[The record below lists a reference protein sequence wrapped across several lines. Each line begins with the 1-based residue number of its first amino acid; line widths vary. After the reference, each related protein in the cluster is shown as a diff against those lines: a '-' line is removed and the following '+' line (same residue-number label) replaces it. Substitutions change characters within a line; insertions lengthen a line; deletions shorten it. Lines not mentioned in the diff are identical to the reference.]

1 VTVHDLR
8 LGWRNLWRNRTRTTI
23 SATAITLSFA
33 LLLTT
38 FGISDATYRQMLD
51 AAVKTAGGSV
61 LVHALGW
68 QRSRAGDLLV
78 GDPDKVMATA
88 RSLPGVRSVI
98 PRLIIQGLLS
108 SPRGA
113 ESVRLVGEDPQAEA
127 VLLDLAP
134 FVAQGT
140 FIAQGDAQPLVVGH
154 KLAEKLGLKL
164 GDRTVLTVADPKGD
178 LSRALFHVSGIL
190 RPHSGLDSGV
200 AFTSMA
206 AAAQAV
212 GAGSRRTE
220 IGLVLWNDDMRAEVA
235 HRLRTALAGNTNPL
249 EVLTWEQ
256 ALPDLLGAIRAD
268 KSFAWLFGV
277 VVFIIMGFG
286 IANTFLM
293 SVLERVREL
302 GLLAALGLTPARIAR
317 LLLAET
323 AVLTSLSVAL
333 GYLLALMLHFYL
345 SRWGL
350 DLAGLSGMKVE
361 FAGVTV
367 QDMRLRSVIDP
378 VRWAAGGFGVIA
390 IVVLSACYPAWK
402 AARLDPVQAMRT
414 YE

>member
-1 VTVHDLR
+1 VHDLR

-23 SATAITLSFA
+23 SVTAITLSFA
-33 LLLTT
+33 LLLAT
-38 FGISDATYRQMLD
+38 FGISDATYRQMLG

-61 LVHALGW
+61 LVHAAGW
-68 QRSRAGDLLV
+68 QRSQSGDLLV
-78 GDPDKVMATA
+78 ANPERVVAAA
-88 RSLPGVRSVI
+88 RKLPGVRAAI
-98 PRLIIQGLLS
+98 PRLVVQALLS

-113 ESVRLVGEDPQAEA
+113 ASVRLFGEDPAAEA

-134 FVAQGT
+134 FVAEGS
-140 FIAQGDAQPLVVGH
+140 FLGPGEAQPLVIGH
-154 KLAEKLGLKL
+154 TLAEKLGLRL
-164 GDRTVLTVADPKGD
+164 GDRAVLTATDPHGE
-178 LSRALFHVSGIL
+178 LLRALFHVSGIL
-190 RPHSGLDSGV
+190 RPHSGLDEGV
-200 AFTSMA
+200 AITTVA
-206 AAAQAV
+206 AAAEAV
-212 GAGSRRTE
+212 GTGARRTE
-220 IGLVLWNDDMRAEVA
+220 IGLVLADDAERGEVA
-235 HRLRTALAGNTNPL
+235 RALRTALAGSGEKL
-249 EVLTWEQ
+249 EVLTWEE

-317 LLLAET
+317 LVLAET
-323 AVLTSLSVAL
+323 AALTSLSVAL
-333 GYLLALMLHFYL
+333 GYLLALLMHAYL
-345 SRWGL
+345 SRWGV

-361 FAGVTV
+361 LAGVTV
-367 QDMRLRSVIDP
+367 QDLRLRSVIDP
-378 VRWAAGGFGVIA
+378 VRWAAGGLGVIV
-390 IVVLSACYPAWK
+390 IVVLSACYPALR